1 MIKRLID
8 ERVLDSADR
17 RLADLFRAGA
27 PFELDP
33 FRKRRVWVR
42 LERALNQ
49 PTNRRFAIRPLAIVT
64 FLASGTAAAAIGQR
78 FVSNGSGFLD
88 PGTVASSALIQPVLN
103 SRSAPAALKR
113 QALPEAK
120 DAPKP
125 EASAQPKSSPAAN
138 GAKRPGRGPSR
149 SESSEDPTNIVEAI
163 QALRKER
170 DPARA
175 QTLLN
180 SYLKANP
187 RGLLSGD
194 ALALSIEAASVQH
207 DPRAAEYAR
216 RYLARYPKGK
226 YRDLAKRA
234 LEAQR

>member
-8 ERVLDSADR
+8 EQELDSADR
-17 RLADLFRAGA
+17 RLAALFRAGA
-27 PFELDP
+27 PFQMDP

-49 PTNRRFAIRPLAIVT
+49 PMSRRFGIRPVAIVT

-88 PGTVASSALIQPVLN
+88 PGTVAGSALTQTVLA
-103 SRSAPAALKR
+103 SPAAPAALKP

-125 EASAQPKSSPAAN
+125 EVSAQPESAAN
-138 GAKRPGRGPSR
+138 GAKGPVRAPSH
-149 SESSEDPTNIVEAI
+149 SKWSEDPTPLVEAI
-163 QALRKER
+163 QALRRER

-175 QTLLN
+175 QALLN

-187 RGLLSGD
+187 RASFSGD
-194 ALALSIEAASVQH
+194 ALALAIEAASAQH
-207 DPRAAEYAR
+207 DRAAAYAR
-216 RYLARYPKGK
+216 RYLASYPNGK